1 MSAHSS
7 AVPPTRA
14 TLFQRRAF
22 RAEEW
27 PSQKTVDIGRN
38 GVSVSADPL
47 GGIYQIS
54 SNIDDPRYAM
64 MIAAPWHQ
72 FRQENRQ
79 NPLKVREYRKHMEK
93 LLQSKQRGLG
103 LRLCVQNGPF
113 TITHIDDSQGNQAQM
128 EFQTRK
134 QDLFV
139 QTTIKVQDDGC
150 IIQAVQVTNT
160 ESRSRNVPIQLD
172 LSFAVSRASYGQL
185 TDQGEVAMPEP
196 TNIVKVQTGA
206 SWTPTVSIENES
218 LGAGLSAHLFFYSK
232 TRNEYI
238 KVDHHLFPSAGRDE
252 DPPCRLLKQ
261 EPHEQS
267 LRIDPGETI
276 SLICVIRPESILQTE
291 GDTPIPLCDGFPSP
305 RCLLG
310 ANNYVCPKSFAKDL
324 ASLKLFVH
332 HNGLVD
338 PTEILR
344 QHLLTLRGVNPNAKL
359 DTTEATILFAN
370 VNYII
375 GCCTLPIKTPG
386 SQCWAV
392 IPDHIALPLG
402 WPRDNYWQLRLLSQF
417 SRHCKKGLSPQQG
430 GNRDDKAWEYYTQC
444 LLILGGHLM
453 WLFEV
458 AAVEVEVEDE
468 TRYFW
473 RRSYLINGRPKDG
486 TVYQLDT
493 QFYPFLQLCEY
504 YNNHAIVDHQPTD
517 KGLVERMVKTE
528 TFSNV
533 LVHVLSRQ
541 DPETGLFMTDETP
554 ADDDSSDY
562 PFHLSSNILAWHTIR
577 QLAHLLE
584 NIPESPLAVIHP
596 LCLLRMSE
604 NVFEGIIANLI
615 CECQDGSGEL
625 MFAYGLDP
633 SKEADDPA
641 RYRYYHDGNDIPT
654 LFALDWGFLD
664 VDNHK
669 GVTSNVPDLRVVWE
683 KTMTWAFTP
692 DPQWTVDPET
702 RVRTSGFNS
711 GYAGNGTE
719 PFHGLGSDHSDG
731 AWVLGFYQEW
741 KYSQLVEDT
750 VRERRAWA
758 KIQGS
763 MQWDGTF
770 SEAVDV
776 YDGQCT
782 SKTWFSWPGAM
793 IAAELIETVVE
804 QAKKHAC
811 QHDGPVDC
819 ESMDGLGRK
828 NGV

>member
-7 AVPPTRA
+7 AVPPTQA
-14 TLFQRRAF
+14 APLQRRTF
-22 RAEEW
+22 RAEQW
-27 PSQKTVDIGRN
+27 PSKKTVDIGRN
-38 GVSVSADPL
+38 GISLSADPL

-54 SNIDDPRYAM
+54 SKIDNPRYAM

-72 FRQENRQ
+72 FKQEDRQ

-93 LLQSKQRGLG
+93 RLQSQQRGLG

-113 TITHIDDSQGNQAQM
+113 TITHIDDSQGSQAQI
-128 EFQTRK
+128 EFQARK

-139 QTTIKVQDDGC
+139 QTTIKVQDDGQ
-150 IIQAVQVTNT
+150 IIQALQVTNT
-160 ESRSRNVPIQLD
+160 GTKSRNVPVQLD

-196 TNIVKVQTGA
+196 ANTVKIHTGA
-206 SWTPTVSIENES
+206 SWIPIVSIENES
-218 LGAGLSAHLFFYSK
+218 LGARVLAYVFFYSK
-232 TRNEYI
+232 TRNENI
-238 KVDHHLFPSAGRDE
+238 KVDHQLFPSPGRDE

-261 EPHEQS
+261 GPHEQS
-267 LRIDPGETI
+267 LRIAPCETI

-291 GDTPIPLCDGFPSP
+291 GGMPAAPHAGFSYS
-305 RCLLG
+305 RFQD
-310 ANNYVCPKSFAKDL
+310 ANNVVSPESYGKDL
-324 ASLKLFVH
+324 AFQKLFAH
-332 HNGLVD
+332 DGIVD
-338 PTEILR
+338 PLQILR
-344 QHLLTLRGVNPNAKL
+344 QHLVALDGVDPGSKL
-359 DTTEATILFAN
+359 DTTEATILFSN

-375 GCCTLPIKTPG
+375 GCCSLPVSTPG
-386 SQCWAV
+386 SQCWAI

-417 SRHCKKGLSPQQG
+417 SWHCTEDLFPPRAVRREG
-430 GNRDDKAWEYYTQC
+430 KAREYYTQC
-444 LLILGGHLM
+444 LSILKGHLI

-493 QFYPFLQLCEY
+493 QLYPFLQLCEF
-504 YNNHAIVDHQPTD
+504 YNNHAIVDHQPANKD
-517 KGLVERMVKTE
+517 LVERIIKTE

-533 LVHVLSRQ
+533 LVDILSRQ
-541 DPETGLFMTDETP
+541 DPDTGLFMTDETP

-584 NIPESPLAVIHP
+584 DMHDLPLAVIHP
-596 LCLLRMSE
+596 RCLLLLSE
-604 NVFEGIIANLI
+604 RILEGIIKNLI
-615 CECQDGSGEL
+615 CECQDGTGGL

-633 SKEADDPA
+633 SKEADDPT
-641 RYRYYHDGNDIPT
+641 RYRYYHDGNDVPS

-664 VDNHK
+664 AGNHK
-669 GVTSNVPDLRVVWE
+669 CVTSDGPDIRLVWE

-692 DPQWTVDPET
+692 DPNWTVDPDT
-702 RVRTSGFNS
+702 RIRTPGYNS

-731 AWVLGFYQEW
+731 AWVLGFFQEW
-741 KYSQLVEDT
+741 KFAQLVGDTSRED
-750 VRERRAWA
+750 RAWA

-793 IAAELIETVVE
+793 IAAELVGTVVE

-811 QHDGPVDC
+811 QDGRSVDD
-819 ESMDGLGRK
+819 EALDGLGEV